1 MQSFT
6 MGSAVVMR
14 SGTDTG
20 FTACGNSD
28 FILGDSATN
37 KTHLGH
43 FTFYFEPVVTEQNH
57 IMVARDV
64 CFMGYNGGAGVEFF
78 RNWGDAINNG
88 RSDGHA
94 PSLLAALAFQHEH
107 EEKHRHDPVSLSGRF
122 NKSSVLHAL
131 NGGDDVDHYQTAPFY
146 RQFIGDADV
155 DTDTRTAGD
164 DGFYNVESS
173 NYICYQGLQAE
184 RGPAKTFSQY
194 TTNTGHLG
202 MYYLYHCFNTTK
214 CLLYHNTNLWY
225 FKMTGD
231 SETTDSSL
239 AWSGMLSMKTPVC
252 HFRVACT
259 IKTPVHVLIPNTT
272 RSTTITPRIRYP
284 YLASPHKH
292 HFLNIIYIKVIFFK
306 RRHCVVSSYHSF
318 EH

>member
-78 RNWGDAINNG
+78 RNWEDAIQNV
-88 RSDGHA
+88 RRDGHA
-94 PSLLAALAFQHEH
+94 PSLLAALAFQHES
-107 EEKHRHDPVSLSGRF
+107 EEQHRHDPIS
-122 NKSSVLHAL
+122 L
-131 NGGDDVDHYQTAPFY
+131 NGKFHPSSILNNLDASGVDHYQTAPFY
-146 RQFIGDADV
+146 RRMINAAEV
-155 DTDTRTAGD
+155 DTGTRDAGD
-164 DGFYNVESS
+164 DGFYNVETT

-202 MYYLYHCFNTTK
+202 MYYLY
-214 CLLYHNTNLWY
+214 
-225 FKMTGD
+225 
-231 SETTDSSL
+231 
-239 AWSGMLSMKTPVC
+239 
-252 HFRVACT
+252 
-259 IKTPVHVLIPNTT
+259 
-272 RSTTITPRIRYP
+272 
-284 YLASPHKH
+284 
-292 HFLNIIYIKVIFFK
+292 
-306 RRHCVVSSYHSF
+306 
-318 EH
+318 